1 MTRARARSSPGW
13 RDRWEGY
20 SLWEATTGSSSVF
33 AGKRDAP
40 CESKASKELRRRS
53 YRGDALAKEFQ
64 GELGQLLLQSHH
76 FRLQTANTRSESC
89 FFRER
94 GRGISQRSLVLLSEG
109 RGRKRRRKWGDFLPE
124 RRRSGGKWC
133 DGASMQGSQ
142 LLDLL
147 GRQTFEA
154 CIGGMSNEVEMS
166 KTLANLRKVFG
177 SMPSIVQHSI

>member
-13 RDRWEGY
+13 RDLWKGR
-20 SLWEATTGSSSVF
+20 SLWEATTGTSS
-33 AGKRDAP
+33 ALTGKRDAP
-40 CESKASKELRRRS
+40 CESKASTELRRRS

-76 FRLQTANTRSESC
+76 FRLQTANNRSQPR

-94 GRGISQRSLVLLSEG
+94 GRGVSQRSLVLLSEG
-109 RGRKRRRKWGDFLPE
+109 RGRKRRSKRGGFLPE
-124 RRRSGGKWC
+124 RRRSGGKWR
-133 DGASMQGSQ
+133 DGASMHARQ

-154 CIGGMSNEVEMS
+154 CIGGMS